1 MSSLSLRNIGKTYA
15 GGVQAVRDLDLEIAD
30 KEFIV
35 IVGPSGCGKSTVLR
49 MIAGLE
55 DVTSGELLMDG
66 VKINDTEP
74 KERDIAMVFQ
84 NYALFPHMTV
94 RENLAYGLKIR
105 RVDRNEIAER
115 VNAAAEALGIS
126 ELLDRRPKSLSGG
139 QARRVALGRAI
150 VREPRVFLLDE
161 PLDNLDATL
170 RVQMR
175 MEIIKMHRR
184 LKTTF
189 VYVTHDRTEA
199 MTMGTRIAVMRDGVL
214 QQADTP
220 ATLYDDPA
228 NLFVAS
234 FLGTPQ
240 INTFDAALE
249 TRDGNLCVLIGEH
262 KIAIPP
268 ERADR
273 IDKHRVGDKIL
284 FCVRPESVR
293 CHTDE
298 RDGICATIDVAE
310 NLGNESIVYFNVAGK
325 DGYVAA
331 RTDSRNFKQG
341 ETAYLSFD
349 ANGMLFFDAETEQT
363 LLTKKTA

>member
-15 GGVQAVRDLDLEIAD
+15 GGVKAVRDLDLEIAD

-150 VREPRVFLLDE
+150 VREPRVFLVDE

-273 IDKHRVGDKIL
+273 IDKNRVGDKIL

>member
-1 MSSLSLRNIGKTYA
+1 M
-15 GGVQAVRDLDLEIAD
+15 RDMDLEIAD

-55 DVTSGELLMDG
+55 DITSGELYMDD
-66 VKINDTEP
+66 VKINDVEP
-74 KERDIAMVFQ
+74 KERDMAMVFQ

-105 RVDRNEIAER
+105 HTARDVIEKR
-115 VNAAAEALGIS
+115 VNEAAEALGIT
-126 ELLDRRPKSLSGG
+126 ELLDRRPKTLSGG

-175 MEIIKMHRR
+175 MEIIKMHDR

-214 QQADTP
+214 QQVDTP
-220 ATLYDDPA
+220 TALYAEPA

-234 FLGTPQ
+234 FLSATQ
-240 INTFDAALE
+240 LNVFDAELE
-249 TRDGNLCVLIGEH
+249 NRDGVLRAAIGEYE
-262 KIAIPP
+262 ITVPP
-268 ERADR
+268 ERAARMDKDR
-273 IDKHRVGDKIL
+273 SVGEIL
-284 FCVRPESVR
+284 LCVRPENVR
-293 CHTDE
+293 CDADGS
-298 RDGICATIDVAE
+298 DGIRAVVDVVE
-310 NLGNESIVYFNVAGK
+310 NLGNEVILYMNVEGRE
-325 DGYVAA
+325 GYVAA
-331 RTDSRNFKQG
+331 RTTERSAKQG
-341 ETAYLSFD
+341 DVMYIKFD
-349 ANGMLFFDAETEQT
+349 PDALLFFDKQTENSIMREKC
-363 LLTKKTA
+363 LT

>member
-1 MSSLSLRNIGKTYA
+1 M
-15 GGVQAVRDLDLEIAD
+15 RDLDLEIAD

-273 IDKHRVGDKIL
+273 IDKNRVGDKIL